1 MILSMNRCV
10 SDLVLLPTESESM
23 IFERTQ
29 AVLAM
34 QLSTVYAACVSK
46 CMDLKA
52 SDGSPWKDKD
62 AWTCQVY
69 QDSAYKG
76 ICRGFAS
83 STQCT
88 TLDN

>member
-1 MILSMNRCV
+1 
-10 SDLVLLPTESESM
+10 M
-23 IFERTQ
+23 IFGPIQ

-34 QLSTVYAACVSK
+34 QLSTVYAACLSK
-46 CMDLKA
+46 CMDLKG
-52 SDGSPWKDKD
+52 SDGNTWKDKD
-62 AWTCQVY
+62 GWTCQVY

-88 TLDN
+88 ILLHPPRNARSFVMQND